1 MNELWSVLEIKPT
14 KNKKEIRRAYIRLL
28 KKYHPEDNPDEFMR
42 LRAAYEKAMKWA
54 EQLDK
59 APFNNTHSALFDSEA
74 DFITKEEQ
82 TVITDEVKEEQEE
95 QEQIIITDE
104 AEEEEPIV
112 ITDEASE
119 DEPQLIITDEVEV
132 SDFYEEM
139 RAIYDDIFKRRDINS
154 WTSLFL
160 HQSLVDSERLSEIAI
175 QFFIENPHL
184 PHDIWLYLD
193 SELSFSK
200 LSWFP
205 WKDMIQYDLGLTFQY
220 LDPNL
225 AVDYEKYADLRF
237 QAFLAIRDMKY
248 LVGIDYAMQAVEIY
262 DRDPVLYKLLG
273 VSYYILGDYDR
284 VEIIFSRVLKFIPND
299 LDALIHRGYAYY
311 QNGDYE
317 KAKQDFNQALSRY
330 QDNIEAR
337 KGLGL
342 ILQELK
348 ARNQTVD
355 DKCFDQIY
363 AMDLELDYSKC
374 SESMFFFSDIPEK
387 ENYLTFIKGNLPL
400 IVQIIVFSGML
411 LFLLTGIYTM
421 IFDIGDVLLSMILII
436 VLIIGVIRVVLLV
449 NQLER

>member
-1 MNELWSVLEIKPT
+1 MNKSWSILEIRPT
-14 KNKKEIRRAYIRLL
+14 KNKKEIRRAYTRLL
-28 KKYHPEDNPDEFMR
+28 KKYHPEDNPDGFMR
-42 LRAAYEKAMKWA
+42 LRAAYEQAMKWA

-59 APFNNTHSALFDSEA
+59 APSNDTHSALFGSEA

-82 TVITDEVKEEQEE
+82 KVITDEVNGEQEE
-95 QEQIIITDE
+95 QERI
-104 AEEEEPIV
+104 
-112 ITDEASE
+112 
-119 DEPQLIITDEVEV
+119 IITDEVEV

-160 HQSLVDSERLSEIAI
+160 HQSLVVSERLSEVAI

-248 LVGIDYAMQAVEIY
+248 LEGIDYAMQAMEIY
-262 DRDPVLYKLLG
+262 NRDPVLYKLLG
-273 VSYYILGDYDR
+273 VSYYVLGDYDR
-284 VEIIFSRVLKFIPND
+284 VEITFSRVLKFIPND
-299 LDALIHRGYAYY
+299 VDAFVYRGYAYY

-317 KAKQDFNQALSRY
+317 KAKQDFNQALSRD

-337 KGLGL
+337 RGLGL
-342 ILQELK
+342 ILKEIK

-374 SESMFFFSDIPEK
+374 SESMFFFPDLPEK
-387 ENYLTFIKGNLPL
+387 ESYLTFIRRNLSL
-400 IVQIIVFSGML
+400 LFQILVFSGIL

-421 IFDIGDVLLSMILII
+421 IFEIGDVLLSMILII
-436 VLIIGVIRVVLLV
+436 VLIIGVIKVVLLV